1 MSRAARIASTGS
13 ASRLSTRGGSV
24 VEVGVGV
31 EVAEPFVKDDE
42 SVDAIVE
49 SDATVVVVEVL
60 IDGASAT
67 TPVDA

>member
-1 MSRAARIASTGS
+1 M
-13 ASRLSTRGGSV
+13 STRGGSV

-60 IDGASAT
+60 SDGASAT